1 MEDSSCRWSSP
12 PRWWR
17 PRRRRPK
24 QTSMPASPPRKFSP
38 TPATRATAARGKS
51 GQPAR
56 PSCGNIIPPARG
68 KPRPWPLISPR
79 WVVTRGRSNSGGPQP
94 WARARR
100 PRRGA
105 TKATAAA
112 RRSRAN
118 PRQVR
123 PRRARSGL
131 AVPPR
136 AWKRAICRSLPRRE
150 AGPRLLRRKLSWR
163 HRHGRTRSKTSRN
176 SVAVAAELRP
186 VPPACFQTGG
196 NGKPVCATA
205 RKRGYRRA
213 IGLRFPHALRKA
225 RQPRTLFFL
234 RFGICRRRLVCGL
247 TRAARR
253 DHLWLEEGLRRRRGG
268 GFLTFLAGNGDVLA
282 ASEPLG
288 LVGVARDGDADRHFD
303 LGMQRNR
310 HLVQAD
316 RLDRRVERDLGAI
329 DRKAFLRDQRR

>member
-1 MEDSSCRWSSP
+1 
-12 PRWWR
+12 
-17 PRRRRPK
+17 
-24 QTSMPASPPRKFSP
+24 MPASPPRKFSP

-51 GQPAR
+51 GQPVR

-68 KPRPWPLISPR
+68 KPRPWRLISPR
-79 WVVTRGRSNSGGPQP
+79 RAVTRGRSNSGGRQP

-105 TKATAAA
+105 TKATAVG

-150 AGPRLLRRKLSWR
+150 AGSRLLRRKLSWR
-163 HRHGRTRSKTSRN
+163 HRHGRTQSKTSRN

-186 VPPACFQTGG
+186 AAT
-196 NGKPVCATA
+196 GKPVCATA

-253 DHLWLEEGLRRRRGG
+253 DRLWLEEGLRRRRGRRS

-282 ASEPLG
+282 ASEPLS
-288 LVGVARDGDADRHFD
+288 LVGIARDGDVDRHFD

-310 HLVQAD
+310 HLVQSD

>member
-1 MEDSSCRWSSP
+1 
-12 PRWWR
+12 
-17 PRRRRPK
+17 
-24 QTSMPASPPRKFSP
+24 MPASPPRKFSP

-68 KPRPWPLISPR
+68 KPRPWRLISPR
-79 WVVTRGRSNSGGPQP
+79 WAVTRGRSNSGGRQP

-105 TKATAAA
+105 TKATAVG

-163 HRHGRTRSKTSRN
+163 HRHGRTQSKTSRN
-176 SVAVAAELRP
+176 SAETAVAAELRP
-186 VPPACFQTGG
+186 VPPACFQTSG
-196 NGKPVCATA
+196 NRETCLRDRAQTRLSPRDRLAFSPCAAESAST
-205 RKRGYRRA
+205 KNA
-213 IGLRFPHALRKA
+213 IFSPLRHLPAPSRLRPHACGA
-225 RQPRTLFFL
+225 PRSPLA
-234 RFGICRRRLVCGL
+234 RRRPPPPPRPPQRLP
-247 TRAARR
+247 
-253 DHLWLEEGLRRRRGG
+253 HLPRG
-268 GFLTFLAGNGDVLA
+268 
-282 ASEPLG
+282 
-288 LVGVARDGDADRHFD
+288 
-303 LGMQRNR
+303 QR
-310 HLVQAD
+310 
-316 RLDRRVERDLGAI
+316 
-329 DRKAFLRDQRR
+329 

>member
-1 MEDSSCRWSSP
+1 
-12 PRWWR
+12 
-17 PRRRRPK
+17 
-24 QTSMPASPPRKFSP
+24 MPASPPRKFSP

-68 KPRPWPLISPR
+68 KPRPWRLISPR
-79 WVVTRGRSNSGGPQP
+79 WAVTRGRSNSGGRQP

-105 TKATAAA
+105 TKATAVG

-163 HRHGRTRSKTSRN
+163 HRHGRTQSKTSQNCAPFLLR
-176 SVAVAAELRP
+176 AFRPAA
-186 VPPACFQTGG
+186 T
-196 NGKPVCATA
+196 GKPVCATA
-205 RKRGYRRA
+205 HKRGCPRA
-213 IGLRFPHALRKA
+213 IGWRFPHALRKA

-253 DHLWLEEGLRRRRGG
+253 DHLWLEEGLRRGGGG